1 MSSKKKGTSKLQ
13 ISRKYNRHFSDAFR
27 RQKVADLEA
36 GLVTIKQL
44 CAAYSVSRTSVYKWI
59 YQYSI
64 HHKQGT
70 KQVVQMESEA
80 ANTLRLQARL
90 AELERILGQKQLALD
105 FNEQVIAFANEE
117 LGYDLKK
124 NFEAKRSNISETSTQ
139 DPTR

>member
-1 MSSKKKGTSKLQ
+1 MSSKKKQVSKLQ
-13 ISRKYNRHFSDAFR
+13 ISRKYNRNFSDAFR

-64 HHKQGT
+64 HHKQET

-80 ANTLRLQARL
+80 AKTLRLQARL

-105 FNEQVIAFANEE
+105 FNEQVIAFASEE

-124 NFEAKRSNISETSTQ
+124 NFAAKRSNTSDPNAQ
-139 DPTR
+139 NPTR